1 MRRKTADR
9 IEEEFLFLKE
19 SYDPDLMM
27 FIDDSFLARPAK
39 EIFDFCKVWSKY
51 KIPFWMN
58 TRIENCNFEYLEAL
72 KEAGC
77 YRMSFGIESGNATL

>member
-27 FIDDSFLARPAK
+27 FQDDSFLARPAK
-39 EIFDFCKVWSKY
+39 EIFDFCKMWSKY

-58 TRIENCNFEYLEAL
+58 TRI
-72 KEAGC
+72 
-77 YRMSFGIESGNATL
+77 